1 MLDSALYT
9 LMKNQSTDGKNPLT
23 HVLTTVRLGDTINS
37 CYNVSIKLDR
47 LNVGPMDIVDWMDL
61 AS

>member
-1 MLDSALYT
+1 MSFE
-9 LMKNQSTDGKNPLT
+9 M
-23 HVLTTVRLGDTINS
+23 VTVRLGDHTINS

-47 LNVGPMDIVDWMDL
+47 LNVGPMGTVDWMDL